1 MTEPEVV
8 ALMKSSRS
16 EEEWDANCDAVKARG
31 GVYPDFWYR
40 AIVLSGVM
48 SDTVRSWQKVSL

>member
-16 EEEWDANCDAVKARG
+16 EEEWDANCDAVKAPG